1 MRVEKKSEAEA
12 PDLLELTARVV
23 ASFVS
28 NHRVRVPDLPALINS
43 TYQALASLDPRAN
56 RESGAND

>member
-1 MRVEKKSEAEA
+1 MRVEKRNEVVA

-56 RESGAND
+56 RETDADD